1 MKVVVRPNV
10 VSFSTLKAGQVFW
23 IPDYGYFM
31 KTETKG
37 TCNAVNLETGE
48 LVECGINCNVSV
60 ADCELVIH

>member
-10 VSFSTLKAGQVFW
+10 VSFHSLKAGQVFW
-23 IPDYGYFM
+23 IDSYGYFM
-31 KTETKG
+31 KTATNG

-48 LVECGINCNVSV
+48 FIECGENCNVSV